1 MKYLFLFILILHA
14 VIHLAGFIH
23 SVGMV
28 RLSSLHLPVSLNVG
42 RISLVAALTLLFSA
56 AFFIMEKQWWYWV
69 WISVFCSQ
77 VFIVLMWTD
86 AKPGTI
92 VNVILVLISLAGY
105 FTNRFEQQFR
115 RDAVAL
121 LEECRDL
128 PDQPITASDL
138 SRLPLPVQRYLRL
151 SGAEENPKVNIF
163 SIRLS
168 GEMRQRKK
176 AGFPFTSVQ
185 YNAIRRPVRLFFMKG
200 KMFGITVPGY
210 HKYVNGKAVMDIRL
224 FGLFKVVYFDGP
236 VLDKTETVTWL
247 NDICMM
253 APLALTDERFKWK
266 PMDDTTAI
274 VQVTVGENTVSA
286 ELHFNKDGMLEN
298 FISMDRTEVN
308 EMKQLQFSTPVNS
321 WMKERDIVRFKQ
333 GEGVWHYPEGA
344 FSYGTFI
351 NQGYSQNKNVVIH

>member
-1 MKYLFLFILILHA
+1 MKYLLLFILIVHA

-23 SVGMV
+23 SVGIDK
-28 RLSSLHLPVSLNVG
+28 LSSLHLPVSLNEG
-42 RISLVAALTLLFSA
+42 RISLVAALILLLSA
-56 AFFIMEKQWWYWV
+56 VLLILDKQWWYWV
-69 WISVFCSQ
+69 WVSVLLSQ
-77 VFIVLMWTD
+77 VFIVLLWKD

-92 VNVILVLISLAGY
+92 VNVMLVLVSLAGY
-105 FTNRFEQQFR
+105 FTYRFEEQFK
-115 RDAVAL
+115 RDAKAL
-121 LEECRDL
+121 LEEYRNL
-128 PDQPITASDL
+128 PDQPIAESDL
-138 SRLPLPVQRYLRL
+138 LRLPLPVQRYLRL
-151 SGAEENPKVNIF
+151 SGAEESSKVNIF

-176 AGFPFTSVQ
+176 AGFSFTSLQ
-185 YNAIRRPVRLFFMKG
+185 YNSIRRPVRLFFMKG

-210 HKYVNGKAVMDIRL
+210 HKYVDGKAVMDIRL

-236 VLDKTETVTWL
+236 VLDRTETVTWL

-266 PMDDTTAI
+266 PIDDTTAN
-274 VQVTVGENTVSA
+274 VQVTVGPNTVSA
-286 ELHFNKDGMLEN
+286 ELYFNKEGMLEN

-308 EMKQLQFSTPVNS
+308 EMKQLPFSTPVTQWFN
-321 WMKERDIVRFKQ
+321 DGDVVRFKQ

-344 FSYGTFI
+344 FSYGTFF